1 MIQLNTIARM
11 RMRKG
16 RGGKGGEKV
25 KRNFGGERERIKV
38 KEKKG

>member
-16 RGGKGGEKV
+16 RGGKGGEV